1 MPQSSLTPS
10 ALMELDLAVGVFE
23 RGATSSLRARQ
34 GLVSTH
40 EYLTIAYADLRP
52 DVAYPAEAS

>member
-1 MPQSSLTPS
+1 
-10 ALMELDLAVGVFE
+10 MELDLAVGVFE

-52 DVAYPAEAS
+52 DVAYSAEAS